1 MASMK
6 SLLVVACLATV
17 SNAARTHRSTAFL
30 SAGASERAQ
39 EKAMTGRKELSLIQ
53 MTTEKMEED
62 IEHVQKALEVAF
74 VEFGHLVEAQ
84 PANATNSTKQVHAN
98 ATNSSVVPQKPANST
113 AVHSTEKVSASSSNV
128 SQVLSKKG
136 ANQTGAQPANSSTAV
151 AVVGTNSTKAHPV
164 TRAAHV
170 RKVVNE
176 QKTLLENLFKHL
188 KSNIVNLNKQ
198 ENTAKQVAEAAIKR
212 LQERMKKDKA
222 ELQKPNLSKFEHDR
236 LVNRTRTDTFELQY
250 WTRDRSLGHSMFH
263 TNLKMQ
269 HGLMSRVKSVIAAC
283 KDAALK
289 GRIDPAIV
297 KKLKATALPTA
308 FVEMRV
314 NLKHKAQQYY
324 AHVLTARWMGAT
336 SETD

>member
-1 MASMK
+1 MASIK

-98 ATNSSVVPQKPANST
+98 AINSSVVPQKPANST
-113 AVHSTEKVSASSSNV
+113 AVHSTEKVNASSSNV

-136 ANQTGAQPANSSTAV
+136 ANQPGAQPV

-198 ENTAKQVAEAAIKR
+198 ENTAKATTEAAIKR

-314 NLKHKAQQYY
+314 NLKRKAQQYY

-336 SETD
+336 SDTD